1 MTNNKNL
8 TETIEVYYDVLLL
21 RRLQLLSMRSSLR
34 YNYSFLSLRSS
45 IFMATERKMLVTS
58 ALPYANGHLHLGH
71 LVEHIQ
77 TDIWV
82 RTHKMLGIQCIS
94 VCGDDAHGTPIMLK
108 AEQLGITPEV
118 LTAEIKLSHERDFSA
133 FAIDYDCYHTTH
145 SPENQA
151 LASAIYEQLQAGG
164 NIIKKTIRQAYDP
177 EKKMFLPDRY
187 VKGTCPKCGAADQY
201 GDNCE
206 VCGATYSPTDLIDA
220 VSAISGAKPIEKD
233 SEHYFFDLPRYE
245 QLLKEWTR
253 QGHLQIEVANKL
265 NEWFEAGLKQW
276 DISRDAPYFG
286 FPIPGTTDK
295 FFYVWLDAPI
305 GYMAS
310 FKKYCDEQGISFD
323 EFWDKDS
330 KTELYHF
337 VGKDIVYFHALF
349 WPAMLAASGHR
360 TPTAVYTH
368 GFLTIDGQKMSK
380 SRGTFLEARTYLN
393 HLNPE
398 YLRYYFAAKLNGR
411 VDDLDLN
418 FDDFTNRVNA
428 DLVGKVVNIASRCA
442 GFINKRFAN
451 RLSSSLSEPQL
462 YADLVNVRGAIVEA
476 FVGRDYARAIRQ
488 IMDCADKVN
497 QYIDANKP
505 WILAKDTEQL
515 PEVHAICTMGINLF
529 RILITYLKPVLP
541 IMAKA
546 AEQFLNCAPLSWN
559 SIDTPLLNHEIRDFQ
574 PLMVRVEKE
583 KIEAM
588 FAQNKESI
596 TAVTNANP
604 KKSESTEPTISID
617 EFTKV
622 DLRIAKIVSAE
633 PVEGADKLLRLRL
646 DLGDSQKQVF
656 AGIKSAYTPEDLIG
670 RLTVM
675 VANLAPR
682 TMRFGVSEGMVLAAG
697 DGKGIYLLQPDA
709 GALPGMKVK

>member
-1 MTNNKNL
+1 
-8 TETIEVYYDVLLL
+8 
-21 RRLQLLSMRSSLR
+21 
-34 YNYSFLSLRSS
+34 
-45 IFMATERKMLVTS
+45 MATERKMLVTS

-82 RTHKMLGIQCIS
+82 RTHKMSGIQCIS

-108 AEQLGITPEV
+108 AEQMGITPEE
-118 LTAEIKLSHERDFSA
+118 LTAQIKVSHENDFKG

-145 SPENQA
+145 SPENQF

-164 NIIKKTIRQAYDP
+164 DIIKKTIRQAYDP
-177 EKKMFLPDRY
+177 EKQMFLPDRY
-187 VKGTCPKCGAADQY
+187 VKGTCPKCGALDQY

-206 VCGATYSPTDLIDA
+206 SCGATYAPTDLIDA

-233 SEHYFFDLPRYE
+233 SEHYFFDLPKYE
-245 QLLKEWTR
+245 ALLKEWTAN
-253 QGHLQIEVANKL
+253 GHLQTEVANKL
-265 NEWFEAGLKQW
+265 SEWFEAGLKQW

-295 FFYVWLDAPI
+295 YFYVWLDAPI

-310 FKKYCDEQGISFD
+310 FKKYCNEQGVSFE
-323 EFWDKDS
+323 EFWNKDS

-360 TPTAVYTH
+360 MPTAVFTH
-368 GFLTIDGQKMSK
+368 GFLTVDGQKMSK
-380 SRGTFLEARTYLN
+380 SRGTFLEARTYLA

-442 GFINKRFAN
+442 GFINKRFDN
-451 RLSSSLSEPQL
+451 RLSASLSDPQL
-462 YADLVNVRGAIVEA
+462 YADLLGAREGIIES
-476 FVGRDYARAIRQ
+476 FVSRDYARAIRQ
-488 IMDCADKVN
+488 IMECADKVN

-505 WILAKDTEQL
+505 WVLAKDADKL

-529 RILITYLKPVLP
+529 RVLITYLKPVLP
-541 IMAKA
+541 VMAKA
-546 AEQFLNCAPLSWN
+546 SEHFLNCDSLTWSA
-559 SIDTPLLNHEIRDFQ
+559 IDKPLLNHSINDFQ

-583 KIEAM
+583 KIDAM
-588 FAQNKESI
+588 FAQTKESLMTA
-596 TAVTNANP
+596 TAV
-604 KKSESTEPTISID
+604 KSQAKNDEHVISIED
-617 EFTKV
+617 FAKV
-622 DLRIAKIVSAE
+622 DLRIAKIVAAE
-633 PVEGADKLLRLRL
+633 PVEGADKLLRLTL
-646 DLGDSQKQVF
+646 DLGETQKQVF
-656 AGIKSAYTPEDLIG
+656 AGIKSAYEPQDLVG